1 MRTADWETAPQI
13 APQIE
18 ELLHR
23 GRAEVIMDVIL
34 LKGSTCNQAH
44 IFCRSFF
51 LVTKSSH
58 HHEGF

>member
-1 MRTADWETAPQI
+1 MRTANWEI

-34 LKGSTCNQAH
+34 LKG
-44 IFCRSFF
+44 
-51 LVTKSSH
+51 
-58 HHEGF
+58 EYM